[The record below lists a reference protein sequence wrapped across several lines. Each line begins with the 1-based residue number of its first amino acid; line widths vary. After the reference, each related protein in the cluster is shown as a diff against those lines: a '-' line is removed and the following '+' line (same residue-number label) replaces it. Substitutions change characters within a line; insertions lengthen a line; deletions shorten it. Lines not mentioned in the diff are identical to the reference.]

1 MDPKVGYFRRM
12 KSYHINHHYK
22 NVELGP
28 SSRCCKICTL
38 PLTSAFCAIVLLFN
52 SFAQDSVCPQSFGTM
67 YSALCCQLQVM
78 TTDIAV
84 GPFLFLMVML
94 FL

>member
-1 MDPKVGYFRRM
+1 MNPKVGYFRRM

-28 SSRCCKICTL
+28 SSPCCIIRTF
-38 PLTSAFCAIVLLFN
+38 PSSSAFCAIALLFN
-52 SFAQDSVCPQSFGTM
+52 SCVQDLVCPQSFGTM
-67 YSALCCQLQVM
+67 YLALCCQLQVM
-78 TTDIAV
+78 TSDIAV
-84 GPFLFLMVML
+84 GSFLMVML